1 MNRTLLVVLTTLFLS
16 SLVVDAV
23 AQSNPLAQPTTPQGF
38 HAVGDSDSNSAPAA
52 PASDAPENTP
62 TSADSSSA
70 VPNDQTTTEDT
81 GSSGLSQED
90 EAEQMQAI
98 KAIEAKAK
106 AKALANTST
115 QSTQAMVSPTAPS
128 ASVLQALQS
137 QITRLA
143 QLSSST
149 QQQLSERIDASYE
162 QNDLQAKQ
170 LKQLT
175 ETQQQI
181 QVVITQLNKQ
191 LISQS
196 ATKTTVSSGFM
207 PLISLVWLVILS
219 LVVVALI
226 VTQVLSL
233 RTIKRLPRGQDACKE
248 LDEEYDFMAT
258 QEAMPAKLDLARAY
272 IEMGDDDQA
281 KEVLAG
287 IVASGQPEFVAQAKA
302 LLVTI
307 SQAKR
312 EPDND

>member
-1 MNRTLLVVLTTLFLS
+1 MNRTLLVVLTALFLS

-38 HAVGDSDSNSAPAA
+38 HTVGDSDSDSAPAA
-52 PASDAPENTP
+52 PASDPDNTP

-302 LLVTI
+302 LLAMI

>member
-38 HAVGDSDSNSAPAA
+38 HTVGDSDSDSAPAA
-52 PASDAPENTP
+52 PASDPDNTSA
-62 TSADSSSA
+62 SADSSSA

-81 GSSGLSQED
+81 GGSGLSQED

-115 QSTQAMVSPTAPS
+115 QSTQAMVSPTASS

-191 LISQS
+191 LMSQS
-196 ATKTTVSSGFM
+196 TTKTPVSSGFM
-207 PLISLVWLVILS
+207 PLVSLVWLVILS
-219 LVVVALI
+219 LVVVVLI
-226 VTQVLSL
+226 IAQILSL
-233 RTIKRLPRGQDACKE
+233 RAIKRLPRGQDLGKE

-302 LLVTI
+302 LLATI